1 MKKQHKVVFLHHNG
15 DRLSDTLNIRPKIT
29 FYSLLSMLTNYILVD
44 YENVQNIDLSSI
56 QDKNIYIKMFVGSK
70 QNNIPTDL
78 VVKSQKLGNQIEWIQ
93 INGNGK
99 NALDF
104 HIAFELGKLAQ
115 KETKSFFH
123 IISKDTGYDPLVSYI
138 KSQKI
143 FCKRSEDI
151 VLVIEAIQSSFKPTS
166 VNQTTP
172 SVNQTTP
179 SVNQISTVKKKDTN
193 LSKTPID
200 QCNLVIKS
208 LSAVNKTKRP
218 KSEKSLKNHIK
229 SHLGLKETNP
239 IINKIYQQLLS
250 DLKIS
255 LDQAKKIDYKF

>member
-1 MKKQHKVVFLHHNG
+1 
-15 DRLSDTLNIRPKIT
+15 
-29 FYSLLSMLTNYILVD
+29 MLTNYILVD

-104 HIAFELGKLAQ
+104 HIAFELGRLAQ
-115 KETKSFFH
+115 KEAKSFFH
-123 IISKDTGYDPLVSYI
+123 IISKDTGYDPLVNYI

-151 VLVIEAIQSSFKPTS
+151 VLLIETIQSSLKPAPL
-166 VNQTTP
+166 NPTTP
-172 SVNQTTP
+172 SVNQKSTAKNKDSNSTKA
-179 SVNQISTVKKKDTN
+179 SINQYD
-193 LSKTPID
+193 
-200 QCNLVIKS
+200 LVLKR

-218 KSEKSLKNHIK
+218 KSEESLKNNIK
-229 SHLGLKETNP
+229 SLLSLKESTP

-250 DLKIS
+250 DHKIS
-255 LDQAKKIDYKF
+255 LDQAKKIEYKF

>member
-1 MKKQHKVVFLHHNG
+1 
-15 DRLSDTLNIRPKIT
+15 
-29 FYSLLSMLTNYILVD
+29 MLTNYILVD

-151 VLVIEAIQSSFKPTS
+151 VLVIEAIQSSVKPTPL
-166 VNQTTP
+166 NQTTP

-193 LSKTPID
+193 STKTQID